1 MRVVGVRNYMAD
13 NSYKGI
19 FKTTFLFSF
28 VQIVHI
34 VAKVIINKFVA
45 IYLGAEGLGII
56 SLYNSA
62 INMLKSGCGLGI
74 KQSAVRD
81 VAEANEK
88 KNIWRISEI
97 ISITNKVVV
106 LTAILGLVVTIIGSP
121 FFSKYSFGS
130 SSFVIPFLVLSV
142 AVALNIYAE
151 GQMAIITG
159 MRRLRDLAMANIIG
173 SVIGLV
179 TSVPLYY
186 FFGNDGIVPSLVIA
200 ALCLFLVTKFYVNK
214 IKINHVTLT
223 FRDSLKKATPM
234 IQMGSVLMLA
244 GFAGLAFELLVSSF
258 IRYEGGFG
266 TVGYY
271 QAGVTIISGYFGIV
285 LSAMTTDYYP
295 RICGVNSNN
304 GQLNVELNKQV
315 ASGIILIYPL
325 AVFFVYLAPHFIA
338 FLYSDDF
345 SISTQ
350 YTDIAIF
357 GTVLILVSNCM
368 GMIFMAK
375 MASKL
380 YLSLVLLILG
390 IQLCFYIPF
399 YHFWGLRGLGISY
412 IMNGFVSLVIYGGVL
427 YKKYKIYVERKNL
440 GLLFV
445 VFFTLFLAILARN
458 IKNDILSIG
467 MGLMLLLLSSAI
479 SITFLKNVMGIDVF
493 KFFSKFLKK

>member
-1 MRVVGVRNYMAD
+1 MAD

-19 FKTTFLFSF
+19 FKSTFLFSF

-34 VAKVIINKFVA
+34 VTKVIINKFVA
-45 IYLGAEGLGII
+45 ILLGAEGLGII

-81 VAEANEK
+81 VAEANEG
-88 KNIWRISEI
+88 KNIKRISEI
-97 ISITNKVVV
+97 ISVTNKVVV
-106 LTAILGLVVTIIGSP
+106 LTALLGFVITILGSP

-130 SSFVIPFLVLSV
+130 LSFTVSFLILSV

-159 MRRLRDLAMANIIG
+159 MRRLRDLAKANIIG
-173 SVIGLV
+173 SIVGLV

-186 FFGNDGIVPSLVIA
+186 FWGKDGIVPSLVIT
-200 ALCLFLVTKFYVNK
+200 ALCLFLVTKFYVKK
-214 IKINHVTLT
+214 IEISQVSLT

-234 IQMGSVLMLA
+234 VQMGSVLMLA
-244 GFAGLAFELLVSSF
+244 GFAGMVFELLVSSF
-258 IRYEGGFG
+258 IRYEGGFE

-295 RICGVNSNN
+295 RICGVNSND
-304 GQLNVELNKQV
+304 GLLKVELNKQV

-325 AVFFVYLAPHFIA
+325 AVVFVYLAPHFIA
-338 FLYSDDF
+338 FLYSADF
-345 SISTQ
+345 EISTQ

-380 YLSLVLLILG
+380 YLLLVLLI
-390 IQLCFYIPF
+390 ICVQLCFYIPL
-399 YHFWGLRGLGISY
+399 YHYLGLRGLGISY
-412 IMNGFVSLVIYGGVL
+412 IMNGLISLAVYGVFL
-427 YKKYKIYVERKNL
+427 YKKYHIYIERRNL
-440 GLLFV
+440 GLLLV
-445 VFFTLFLAILARN
+445 VFVTLFLSIQARN
-458 IKNDILSIG
+458 IQNVVFSIVG
-467 MGLMLLLLSSAI
+467 GLFLLVISSFI
-479 SITFLKNVMGIDVF
+479 SITFMRNVMGIDII
-493 KFFSKFLKK
+493 KYLCNYLKK